1 MTTKLDLKTLGI
13 TNNFLTNLT
22 SVAIELLF
30 ANFVVKFDGVWTKKP
45 KVVSLFKLANYIKV
59 YL

>member
-1 MTTKLDLKTLGI
+1 MMTTKLDLKTLGI

-45 KVVSLFKLANYIKV
+45 KVVSLFKLAN
-59 YL
+59 